1 MEEAILKIDQAAVAF
16 LLALEQYKQELKS
29 CVAAQDLARV
39 QAEVVNL
46 RRALL
51 GLEMGV
57 LYQDWEGTAAESVG
71 GVSDICG
78 DIASRE

>member
-1 MEEAILKIDQAAVAF
+1 VEEAILKIDQAAVAL
-16 LLALEQYKQELKS
+16 LLALEQHKQELKS

-46 RRALL
+46 RRAML

-57 LYQDWEGTAAESVG
+57 LYQDWEGTAGESKG
-71 GVSDICG
+71 EASDICS
-78 DIASRE
+78 DIASHE

>member
-1 MEEAILKIDQAAVAF
+1 MEEAILKIDHAAVEF

-39 QAEVVNL
+39 QSEVVNL

-57 LYQDWEGTAAESVG
+57 LYQDWEGTPGESQG
-71 GVSDICG
+71 EAGDICN
-78 DIASRE
+78 DLAARE